1 MRLFVAVVPPESA
14 LADLDD
20 YLEPRRVPDGPR
32 WSPPA
37 QWHLTLA
44 FAPRAPERALDQL
57 VERLAAAVA
66 TWAPAPLALAGGG
79 CFPDV
84 TRVRV
89 LWCGVRGG
97 DTLAPLARSAR
108 AAAAVSGAAP
118 EGGPFHP
125 HLTLARFG
133 RPADGTRW
141 VRLLG
146 GYRGPAWTPDEVV
159 LVESHL
165 PRDRGH
171 RPRHEVL
178 ERFPAAADAS

>member
-1 MRLFVAVVPPESA
+1 MRLFVAVVPPDDV
-14 LADLDD
+14 LADLDEF
-20 YLEPRRVPDGPR
+20 LEPRRSVDGPR
-32 WSPPA
+32 WSDPA

-44 FAPRAPERALDQL
+44 FAGRAPERALDEI
-57 VERLAAAVA
+57 VDRLEDAVS
-66 TWAPAPLALAGGG
+66 TWSPAPLALAGGG

-84 TRVRV
+84 TRARV

-97 DTLAPLARSAR
+97 EALAPLARTSR
-108 AAAAVSGAAP
+108 NAAAVSGAAP

-125 HLTLARFG
+125 HLTLARLG

-141 VRLLG
+141 VRLLD
-146 GYRGPAWTPDEVV
+146 GYSGPEWMPDEVV

-165 PRDRGH
+165 PRERGH

-178 ERFPAAADAS
+178 ERFPVGG